1 MGQGPRSGTRNP
13 LSQLD
18 PPPAG
23 ATSLLT
29 AYANVNI
36 SGGPGVGPSQ
46 DCVDTRTGSTAAPA
60 TANIACQDM
69 QQNHFI
75 LSDGSSAEIDYLAG
89 GGAEAIATFGKL
101 GVGGALQH
109 DRGGDPTFRLLWRLR
124 IRSLKGC
131 CLYARYDRTAVHAG
145 HSRLLVLLDR
155 YRRGGNPGRTGCSS
169 VRWVIKRESS
179 SSTGTAML
187 LRALPTGKRVPRLIT
202 NCRYSD
208 CRHRSCFNYKDLL
221 TANRSPPRSP
231 VVTLRPTTC
240 TRPASWRSTWLTP
253 QAV

>member
-1 MGQGPRSGTRNP
+1 MDEKGPCEVGLKPLAAVLREIRRDAVVLFARPQELLPHSAPSPHRIRRYARSKIRLQSRCNTPFASNWPKGRALHSSSQTPDRIPLDGLMRLPMGQGPRSGTRNP

-109 DRGGDPTFRLLWRLR
+109 DRGGDPRIVDIVLASITRICLLRTDRLR
-124 IRSLKGC
+124 
-131 CLYARYDRTAVHAG
+131 
-145 HSRLLVLLDR
+145 VLQL
-155 YRRGGNPGRTGCSS
+155 
-169 VRWVIKRESS
+169 
-179 SSTGTAML
+179 
-187 LRALPTGKRVPRLIT
+187 
-202 NCRYSD
+202 
-208 CRHRSCFNYKDLL
+208 
-221 TANRSPPRSP
+221 
-231 VVTLRPTTC
+231 
-240 TRPASWRSTWLTP
+240 
-253 QAV
+253 